1 MKEDFDNEDDF
12 SNPED
17 EDDEVTDI
25 KEAMRELKREF
36 RDQMKDLKDE
46 LSDIKEET
54 SSSYGRRPRRERK
67 RKEKPRIH
75 IETDEWSDWGDRF
88 GASLEHYIGGILNS
102 IGETIDRSVGSI
114 FHGPSPSKRRR
125 KTYSRR
131 ELVVPEEEL
140 EEFYQKGSEILS
152 ALSDQTR
159 LKMLKELEKDPL
171 RQSELSIR
179 TETKGGNFK
188 HHISILIKEGLVR
201 QEGVRERYMLTFA
214 GREALKLVE
223 FLYSRSKKRISV
235 PVEIKDNETEERENN
250 EESSEGGSLK

>member
-1 MKEDFDNEDDF
+1 MNEDFDNE
-12 SNPED
+12 E

-25 KEAMRELKREF
+25 TKAMRELKREF
-36 RDQMKDLKDE
+36 RDQMKELKDE
-46 LSDIKEET
+46 LNEIKEDT
-54 SSSYGRRPRRERK
+54 TPSYSRIPRRERK
-67 RKEKPRIH
+67 RKDMPRIH
-75 IETDEWSDWGDRF
+75 IETDEWSDWGERF

-114 FHGPSPSKRRR
+114 FHGPPPSKRRR
-125 KTYSRR
+125 KTYRR
-131 ELVVPEEEL
+131 GELFVPEEEL

-188 HHISILIKEGLVR
+188 HHITILIKEGLVR

-235 PVEIKDNETEERENN
+235 PVEIKDNETEEREKT
-250 EESSEGGSLK
+250 EELNDEGSMK